1 MEALLKLSDGID
13 AIVSRIGKWA
23 ALLSIPLMLTIMF
36 DVIQRKF
43 GGQGSIKLQEL
54 EWHLHTSLFMLCFGF
69 GYIRDSHVRIE
80 LIRDNLRPRT
90 RAIVEM
96 IGAIICILPF
106 CALVIYFGYD
116 FVLRSFE
123 NHEVSASTTG
133 LTHRWLIKS
142 TIPIGFGLLAM
153 AGFSVFLKCYVF
165 VFGPSN
171 LRSRAGH
178 YVGATHHADLGNE
191 AARLKD

>member
-23 ALLSIPLMLTIMF
+23 ALLAIPLMLTIMF

-54 EWHLHTSLFMLCFGF
+54 EWHLHTGLFMLCFGF

>member
-1 MEALLKLSDGID
+1 
-13 AIVSRIGKWA
+13 
-23 ALLSIPLMLTIMF
+23 
-36 DVIQRKF
+36 
-43 GGQGSIKLQEL
+43 
-54 EWHLHTSLFMLCFGF
+54 MLCFGF

>member
-23 ALLSIPLMLTIMF
+23 ALLAIPLMLTIMF
-36 DVIQRKF
+36 DVNQRKF

-54 EWHLHTSLFMLCFGF
+54 EWHLHTGLFMLCFGF

>member
-23 ALLSIPLMLTIMF
+23 ALLAIPLMLTIMF

-54 EWHLHTSLFMLCFGF
+54 EWHLHTGLFMLCFGF

-142 TIPIGFGLLAM
+142 TIRIGFGLLAM

>member
-13 AIVSRIGKWA
+13 ALVSRIGKWA
-23 ALLSIPLMLTIMF
+23 ALLAIPLMLTIMF

-54 EWHLHTSLFMLCFGF
+54 EWHLHTGLFMLCFGF